1 MLKIEYIQ
9 FSEVVKLI
17 KLLILILA
25 TNAMS
30 ERFVSARQHI
40 KTYLRSTMS
49 QQYLNH
55 CVILQFHVHKEATDS
70 RMILLMTLST
80 MKTVEVFMDN
90 LQGKTE

>member
-1 MLKIEYIQ
+1 M
-9 FSEVVKLI
+9 KLI

-70 RMILLMTLST
+70 RIISLNDIVNDFINNENSERVYGQFT
-80 MKTVEVFMDN
+80 
-90 LQGKTE
+90 GKD